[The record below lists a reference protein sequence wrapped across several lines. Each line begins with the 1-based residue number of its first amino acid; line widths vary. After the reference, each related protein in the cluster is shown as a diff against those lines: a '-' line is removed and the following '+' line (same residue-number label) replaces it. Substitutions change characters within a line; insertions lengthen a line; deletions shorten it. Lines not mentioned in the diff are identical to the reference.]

1 MNILFTSAGRRV
13 SLIQAFH
20 KEAALLSKNHQIFT
34 ADSNPELSSACQLYG
49 KYFKVPI
56 ISSQHYVNALMEIAL
71 RNKIKL
77 IIPTIDDEL
86 SILSESKMKFKE
98 NGIDVLISDLEL
110 IRNCRDKR
118 KTHQL
123 FNKKG
128 IKTAKYIDRNSPTY
142 PIFVKPFDGSGSK
155 DTQLIKNS
163 SQMTDS
169 ILNNKNLMFL
179 EYLDLKEYVEF
190 TVDLYYDRNSEL
202 KCIVPRE
209 RIEVRDGEVTK
220 GITRKN
226 HFLPF
231 IKERFSNLSGV
242 IGCINIQFFNNISTN
257 DIIGIEINPRFGGG
271 YPLSYF
277 AGANFPRWIIEEY
290 FFNKKIEYFDK
301 WEENLLMLRYDEE
314 VFVHD
319 SKS

>member
-1 MNILFTSAGRRV
+1 MFTSVGRRV

-20 KEAALLSKNHQIFT
+20 KEAAILSKNLKIFT
-34 ADSNPELSSACQLYG
+34 VDSNPELSSACQIY
-49 KYFKVPI
+49 KQYFKVPR
-56 ISSQHYVNALMEIAL
+56 ISSQYYVNALIEIAL

-77 IIPTIDDEL
+77 IIPTIDTEL
-86 SILSESKMKFKE
+86 LILSENKMNFTQH
-98 NGIDVLISDLEL
+98 GIDVLISDLEL

-123 FNKKG
+123 FNEKG
-128 IKTAKYIDRNSPTY
+128 IKTAKYIDIDNPTF
-142 PIFVKPFDGSGSK
+142 PIFVKPFDGSRSK
-155 DTQLIKNS
+155 DIQLIKDS
-163 SQMTDS
+163 SQMTES
-169 ILNNKNLMFL
+169 ILNDNKLMFL
-179 EYLDLKEYVEF
+179 EYLDLKEHFEF

-209 RIEVRDGEVTK
+209 RIEVRDGEVSK

-226 HFLPF
+226 HILPF
-231 IKERFSNLSGV
+231 IKERFSSLSGAH
-242 IGCINIQFFNNISTN
+242 GCITLQLFNNILTN

-271 YPLSYF
+271 YPLSYL

-290 FFNKKIEYFDK
+290 FFNKRIEYFDE
-301 WEENLLMLRYDEE
+301 WEENLLMLRYDAE
-314 VFVHD
+314 VLVHD